1 MSLYDTIRR
10 FKLLSGLEDAELS
23 RYSDLCKEAFDEI
36 KSSLKVNAES
46 LDSGKLLRLSYTAGA
61 LAFYKYCLYTSINE
75 PASFDAGEVRVT
87 KSNNKAEVARTLFEN
102 EYRGVSDLLKDRG
115 FYFGRIKA

>member
-36 KSSLKVNAES
+36 KALFKRRVRGAIEAGNRKGES
-46 LDSGKLLRLSYTAGA
+46 NRDDYGKH
-61 LAFYKYCLYTSINE
+61 
-75 PASFDAGEVRVT
+75 
-87 KSNNKAEVARTLFEN
+87 SNGL
-102 EYRGVSDLLKDRG
+102 G
-115 FYFGRIKA
+115 